1 MKKFWIIAVLFAF
14 VAGFGCKEKT
24 PEEATKEIL
33 KDVKV
38 PETADAVVV
47 EAVKIAK
54 AGEFYKLMAFLPD
67 SYQKDI
73 NEIFTI
79 LATIDPEIYNKGAA
93 ILAKGLDVA
102 VAKKDDLLKLAG
114 PMGAMVPPD
123 AAEIVKAVKNAL
135 DKGGLLKHETF
146 KNFSIVSFLKD
157 HGKTLFDMGAKNE
170 QAKAGLAMLD
180 TIKAKLDKAEGDKAT
195 VIVTTPDG
203 DMPVV
208 FVKVENKWIPED
220 LAKDWAKDVAKMKE
234 ELKKAVA
241 DINKDK
247 EKIMAL
253 LTNVEKGLADFEK
266 NGDPNALMGAVMGG
280 GAAPAPEAAP
290 APAGEAPAP
299 APAQ

>member
-1 MKKFWIIAVLFAF
+1 
-14 VAGFGCKEKT
+14 
-24 PEEATKEIL
+24 
-33 KDVKV
+33 
-38 PETADAVVV
+38 
-47 EAVKIAK
+47 
-54 AGEFYKLMAFLPD
+54 
-67 SYQKDI
+67 
-73 NEIFTI
+73 
-79 LATIDPEIYNKGAA
+79 
-93 ILAKGLDVA
+93 
-102 VAKKDDLLKLAG
+102 
-114 PMGAMVPPD
+114 
-123 AAEIVKAVKNAL
+123 
-135 DKGGLLKHETF
+135 
-146 KNFSIVSFLKD
+146 
-157 HGKTLFDMGAKNE
+157 MGAKNE

-280 GAAPAPEAAP
+280 GAAAPAPAPAPEAAP
-290 APAGEAPAP
+290 APAAEAPAP